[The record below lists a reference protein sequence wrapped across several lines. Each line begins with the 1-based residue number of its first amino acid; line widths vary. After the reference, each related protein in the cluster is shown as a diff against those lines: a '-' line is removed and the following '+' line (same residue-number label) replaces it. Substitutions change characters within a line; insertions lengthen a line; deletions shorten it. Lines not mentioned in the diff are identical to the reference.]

1 MLNENIKRIREE
13 KGMTQKQLADKVGI
27 SGAFMS
33 LIEKGTNN
41 PSEENLQKIAN
52 ALDVPIEILL
62 AAKNKTPEIELIEIL
77 IQLTKSNK
85 IIWSIAQHGDE
96 YYGPDPVKYVSI
108 VNDTR
113 YLIIHADVIPLRL
126 QNGLYYSNLKSD
138 KIESV
143 VRWGVSDEFKE
154 ISEKLTELWNAIE
167 LSVNGKSF
175 IYDQIDELKK
185 LLDEDKNANI

>member
-154 ISEKLTELWNAIE
+154 ISEKLTELWNTIE

>member
-113 YLIIHADVIPLRL
+113 YLIIHADMIPLRL

>member
-52 ALDVPIEILL
+52 ALDVPVEILL

-154 ISEKLTELWNAIE
+154 ISEKLTELWNAIK

-185 LLDEDKNANI
+185 LLDEDKNADV